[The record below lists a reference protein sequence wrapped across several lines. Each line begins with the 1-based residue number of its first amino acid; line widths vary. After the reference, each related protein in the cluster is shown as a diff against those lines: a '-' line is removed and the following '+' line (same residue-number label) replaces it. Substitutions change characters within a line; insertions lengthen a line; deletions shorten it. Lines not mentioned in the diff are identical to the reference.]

1 MDFNLGSAFAL
12 DVSILPQT
20 SADVSIRHL
29 IEALADEDGGGFV
42 ATVPDLPGCMSDGG
56 TREEAA
62 RNVEDAIASW
72 LEEARAV
79 GRVIPEPRAALRIA

>member
-1 MDFNLGSAFAL
+1 MRKPDYA
-12 DVSILPQT
+12 VVIKP
-20 SADVSIRHL
+20 
-29 IEALADEDGGGFV
+29 LADEDGGAFV

-62 RNVEDAIASW
+62 RNVEDAIAGW

-79 GRVIPEPRAALRIA
+79 GRVIPGSRAALRIA

>member
-1 MDFNLGSAFAL
+1 MRKPDYA
-12 DVSILPQT
+12 VVIKP
-20 SADVSIRHL
+20 
-29 IEALADEDGGGFV
+29 LADEDGGAFV
-42 ATVPDLPGCMSDGG
+42 ATVPDLPGCMSDGE

-62 RNVEDAIASW
+62 RNVEEAIAGW